1 MPQVPPSWAFVVPVK
16 RLPAAKTR
24 LSLPADLR
32 AQLALAMAVDTVT
45 AAVETG
51 ALVVV
56 VTDEVQAADVLQ
68 RTGARVVAD
77 APDAGLNPALRHG
90 AHSAEAMQPGSRIVA
105 ISSDLPAVD
114 AVVLTKLL
122 DAAASTRVSVV
133 ADAAGTGTT
142 MLAAESLEAFEP
154 EFGAESRRRHLEA
167 GAVDLT
173 DVADRRVRRD
183 VDTLAD
189 LVDAW
194 ALGCGAATTAL
205 VRAHPELVRSPLQ

>member
-1 MPQVPPSWAFVVPVK
+1 MPPVLQSWAFVVPVK

-24 LSLPADLR
+24 LSVPADLR

-56 VTDEVQAADVLQ
+56 VTDDQQAADALR
-68 RTGARVVAD
+68 RTGAHVVAD

-90 AHSAEAMQPGSRIVA
+90 AEMADAMQPRSRIA
-105 ISSDLPAVD
+105 AMSSDLPAVD
-114 AVVLTKLL
+114 NVALLSVLG
-122 DAAASTRVSVV
+122 AAESTRAAVV

-142 MLAAESLEAFEP
+142 LLAAEAVDVFAP
-154 EFGAESRRRHLEA
+154 AFGADSRRRHIEI

-173 DVADRRVRRD
+173 DVADPRVRRD

-194 ALGCGAATTAL
+194 GQRCGAATSAL
-205 VRAHPELVRSPLQ
+205 VRAHPELVHSRLQ